1 MFPPPSAAVREPQNR
16 ITPRIWQ
23 RVLIGRGI
31 GKGRPKGPEDESPHV
46 TLPPALSRAP
56 CRRGALAM
64 GARDPEAAAGLGFA
78 PLARVARARTRGNCP
93 QKYSARNRLKWY
105 RYSVLKSYGASE
117 KLRIESYA
125 APITPHRKLRRPR
138 PLPYTPSYPPCA
150 SGRHGARSAPQGLSY
165 TTRRQ

>member
-1 MFPPPSAAVREPQNR
+1 M
-16 ITPRIWQ
+16 
-23 RVLIGRGI
+23 GYRG
-31 GKGRPKGPEDESPHV
+31 
-46 TLPPALSRAP
+46 
-56 CRRGALAM
+56 
-64 GARDPEAAAGLGFA
+64 PEAAAGLGFA
-78 PLARVARARTRGNCP
+78 PRARVARARTRGNCP

-165 TTRRQ
+165 TTRRQRGWMTPFAAIFRAMRRVFTVLIAHSIVLFYRADRQRRPESSCRRVTRRSNYSR

>member
-1 MFPPPSAAVREPQNR
+1 MLIFCRHRWTMVGLIAGHRAGPPPRYLTMKS
-16 ITPRIWQ
+16 
-23 RVLIGRGI
+23 G
-31 GKGRPKGPEDESPHV
+31 
-46 TLPPALSRAP
+46 TLPSPAVSQLVAVLMRSLSAGP
-56 CRRGALAM
+56 VASLAE
-64 GARDPEAAAGLGFA
+64 GSD
-78 PLARVARARTRGNCP
+78 
-93 QKYSARNRLKWY
+93 Y

-165 TTRRQ
+165 TTRRQLRPESEKGWNDALLLCGNFSSDAASVYRADRALNRLVLPC